1 MAPASSLF
9 CCRVAR
15 RSVRLFAGLLADRAA
30 ALGLI
35 SRAQGVSAPLDSAE
49 FLGSGSAMPSGFS
62 KSSSACGSA
71 FHLALRASPK
81 NSHPPFVATTP

>member
-1 MAPASSLF
+1 MALASSLF

-35 SRAQGVSAPLDSAE
+35 SRAHGVSAPLDSAE

-62 KSSSACGSA
+62 KFSSACGA
-71 FHLALRASPK
+71 PFHLALRASSK
-81 NSHPPFVATTP
+81 NSHPPFVAHLP